1 MTRETGLSSSDECDP
16 TLAGISTV
24 VTALKQP
31 AMVIDPTGHVHC
43 ANAGAQALIGGP
55 GGRPLQEVLLSPEA
69 ELCRRLSRLTRTSAP
84 AYLRLEFSGGTPTI
98 FQGSMLRGPDGRGN
112 GLILLVADNASALI
126 GKFINLKTA
135 SRKFRQQID
144 HSQRRQR
151 ALRQEAAQLK
161 RLSETDPLTGLLNV
175 RAFEEKVRH
184 ALADRPG
191 RHGALIFLDL
201 NEFKHVNDV
210 HGHEAGDKVLKHVAQ
225 ALTFPPHS
233 WVATGRIGGDEFALW
248 MPGTEAEAVPEL
260 LASLQAR
267 VSVPYALIGR
277 AGRLTE
283 ICMTAAAGAAS
294 CPEDATGYGELKRI
308 ADSRMYGNKADN
320 RQNPRPQAAK

>member
-43 ANAGAQALIGGP
+43 ANARAMALIGKTAGT
-55 GGRPLQEVLLSPEA
+55 PLQDVLLTPESH
-69 ELCRRLSRLTRTSAP
+69 LCNRLARLVRSSAP
-84 AYLRLEFSGGTPTI
+84 AYLRLEFADGKPVI